1 MQDRLHCAAACDV
14 IATERSSFQQ
24 HDDWLHAIAAIK
36 IGTGIVMAEKT
47 NGKTS
52 AATAQPP
59 VQVKILSQYVKDL
72 SFENPIVRKLMAS
85 PGDQPSLK
93 VEVNVSADRVD
104 GDVYESAINFK
115 ATATN
120 NIGTIYV
127 LETVYAGLFKI
138 ESMPE
143 QALEP
148 FLLISGPTTIFPFLR
163 RLVADVTREGGFPP
177 LMLDPIDFAA
187 LFMRRQQEL
196 KGAATANA

>member
-1 MQDRLHCAAACDV
+1 
-14 IATERSSFQQ
+14 
-24 HDDWLHAIAAIK
+24 
-36 IGTGIVMAEKT
+36 MAET
-47 NGKTS
+47 ANGS
-52 AATAQPP
+52 NGASQQAQPP
-59 VQVKILSQYVKDL
+59 VQVRILSQYVKDL

-85 PGDQPSLK
+85 PGDSPNLK
-93 VEVNVSADRVD
+93 VEVNVNAERVE
-104 GDVYESAINFK
+104 GDIFESAIEFK

-163 RLVADVTREGGFPP
+163 RLVADVTREGGYPP
-177 LMLDPIDFAA
+177 LMLDPIDFAS
-187 LFMRRQQEL
+187 LYMRRQKEAQT
-196 KGAATANA
+196 TANA